1 MLNIVEKGTQIIKIP
16 RTSAADPSET
26 LVLRSVLRND
36 KYVLEC
42 TFEHIYSD
50 YILLNADFSNVVDGE
65 YIYATGEESGICIV
79 GDYIERSKHTLDEQ
93 TITPEDNDEISYYYE

>member
-79 GDYIERSKHTLDEQ
+79 GDYIEKSKHIIDEEG
-93 TITPEDNDEISYYYE
+93 ITPSTNTEINYYYE